1 MNRKSLGI
9 AMMSLLLGA
18 CASSTVPQQGQWQQT
33 GPDGQPLQTLQLKD
47 GQLSASAGCNRMFG
61 PARIEQGRLVVG
73 HLAST
78 LMACAP
84 DAMQR
89 EQTLAALLRSRPQVR
104 LDGDKLL
111 IGEVAQ
117 QQVWQPVA
125 APAHVT
131 KPLPV
136 NVTTAATAVPAAE
149 PATQRFIY
157 VAPERRP
164 CTGVAPMQCLQVR
177 ERANQPWQHHYG
189 DIEGF
194 QFEPGTAYRLR
205 ISEIKVANPPAD
217 APDRRWVLET
227 IVEQIRIAP

>member
-1 MNRKSLGI
+1 MSVKGMSI

-33 GPDGQPLQTLQLKD
+33 GPDGQPLQTLQLND
-47 GQLSASAGCNRMFG
+47 GQLSASAGCNRLFG

-89 EQTLAALLRSRPQVR
+89 EQALAALLRSRPQVR

-125 APAHVT
+125 ATVQSAAPA
-131 KPLPV
+131 KPAKPV
-136 NVTTAATAVPAAE
+136 AAAE
-149 PATQRFIY
+149 QTTTRLIY

-177 ERANQPWQHHYG
+177 ERAKQPWQHHYG
-189 DIEGF
+189 EIEGF

-227 IVEQIRIAP
+227 IVDALTP

>member
-1 MNRKSLGI
+1 MSVKGISI

-33 GPDGQPLQTLQLKD
+33 GSDGQPLQTLQLND
-47 GQLSASAGCNRMFG
+47 GQLSASAG
-61 PARIEQGRLVVG
+61 
-73 HLAST
+73 
-78 LMACAP
+78 
-84 DAMQR
+84 
-89 EQTLAALLRSRPQVR
+89 LLRSRPQVR

-125 APAHVT
+125 A
-131 KPLPV
+131 
-136 NVTTAATAVPAAE
+136 AAQPAA
-149 PATQRFIY
+149 PAKPAKPVAAAGQTTTRLIY

-177 ERANQPWQHHYG
+177 ERAKQPWQNHYG
-189 DIEGF
+189 EIEGF

-217 APDRRWVLET
+217 APDRRWVLDS

>member
-1 MNRKSLGI
+1 MSVKGMSI

-33 GPDGQPLQTLQLKD
+33 GPDGQPLQTLQLND
-47 GQLSASAGCNRMFG
+47 GQLSASAGCNRLFG

-89 EQTLAALLRSRPQVR
+89 EQALAALLRSRPQVR

-125 APAHVT
+125 ATVQ
-131 KPLPV
+131 
-136 NVTTAATAVPAAE
+136 PAA
-149 PATQRFIY
+149 PAKPAKPVAAAEQTTTRLIY
-157 VAPERRP
+157 VAPERRL

-189 DIEGF
+189 EIEGF

>member
-89 EQTLAALLRSRPQVR
+89 EQALAALLRSRPQVR

-125 APAHVT
+125 TAARVATPETTVTPVAPAA
-131 KPLPV
+131 P
-136 NVTTAATAVPAAE
+136 AVA

-189 DIEGF
+189 EIEGF

>member
-1 MNRKSLGI
+1 MNMKGVSV

-18 CASSTVPQQGQWQQT
+18 CASSAVPQQGQWQQN

-61 PARIEQGRLVVG
+61 SARIEQGRLVVG
-73 HLAST
+73 PLAST

-84 DAMQR
+84 EAMQR
-89 EQTLAALLRSRPQVR
+89 EQALSALLRSRPQVR
-104 LDGDKLL
+104 LDGDRLL

-117 QQVWQPVA
+117 QQVWQPVS
-125 APAHVT
+125 APAHAA
-131 KPLPV
+131 KP
-136 NVTTAATAVPAAE
+136 VPAAVTPVAPAAE
-149 PATQRFIY
+149 QATQRFIY
-157 VAPERRP
+157 VAPERRA
-164 CTGVAPMQCLQVR
+164 CTGVVPMQCLQVR
-177 ERANQPWQHHYG
+177 ESQQQPWQHHYAE
-189 DIEGF
+189 IEGF

-205 ISEIKVANPPAD
+205 IREIKVANPPAD

>member
-1 MNRKSLGI
+1 MSVKGMSI

-33 GPDGQPLQTLQLKD
+33 GPDGQPLQTLQLND
-47 GQLSASAGCNRMFG
+47 GQLSASAGCNRLFG

-89 EQTLAALLRSRPQVR
+89 EQALAALLRSRPQVR

-125 APAHVT
+125 ATVQ
-131 KPLPV
+131 
-136 NVTTAATAVPAAE
+136 PAA
-149 PATQRFIY
+149 PAKPAKPVAAAEQTTTRLIY

-177 ERANQPWQHHYG
+177 ERAKQPWQHHYG
-189 DIEGF
+189 EIEGF

-227 IVEQIRIAP
+227 IVEQIRIAL

>member
-1 MNRKSLGI
+1 MHIKGVTI

-18 CASSTVPQQGQWQQT
+18 CTSSTVPQQGKWQQN
-33 GPDGQPLQTLQLKD
+33 GPDGKPLQTLQLTD
-47 GQLSASAGCNRMFG
+47 GQLSASAGCNHMFG

-89 EQTLAALLRSRPQVR
+89 EQALAALLRSRPTVR
-104 LDGDKLL
+104 LDGGKLL

-149 PATQRFIY
+149 QATQRFIY
-157 VAPERRP
+157 VAPERRT
-164 CTGVAPMQCLQVR
+164 CVGVAPMQCLQVR
-177 ERANQPWQHHYG
+177 ESQQQPWQHHYG
-189 DIEGF
+189 EIEGF
-194 QFEPGTAYRLR
+194 TAEAGTAYRLR

>member
-89 EQTLAALLRSRPQVR
+89 EQALAALLRSRPQVR

-125 APAHVT
+125 TAARAATPETTVTPVAPAA
-131 KPLPV
+131 P
-136 NVTTAATAVPAAE
+136 AVA

-189 DIEGF
+189 EIEGF

>member
-1 MNRKSLGI
+1 MSVKGMSI

-33 GPDGQPLQTLQLKD
+33 GPDGQPLQTLQLND
-47 GQLSASAGCNRMFG
+47 GQLSASAGCNRLFG

-89 EQTLAALLRSRPQVR
+89 EQALAALLRSRPQVR

-125 APAHVT
+125 ATVQ
-131 KPLPV
+131 
-136 NVTTAATAVPAAE
+136 PAA
-149 PATQRFIY
+149 PAKPAKPVAAAEQTTTRLIY

-177 ERANQPWQHHYG
+177 ERAKQPWQHHYG
-189 DIEGF
+189 EIEGF

>member
-33 GPDGQPLQTLQLKD
+33 GPDGQPLQTLQLND

-89 EQTLAALLRSRPQVR
+89 EQALAALLRSRPQVR

-125 APAHVT
+125 TAARVATPETTVTPVAPAA
-131 KPLPV
+131 P
-136 NVTTAATAVPAAE
+136 AVA

-189 DIEGF
+189 EIEGF

>member
-1 MNRKSLGI
+1 MNWKSLGI

-89 EQTLAALLRSRPQVR
+89 EQALAALLRSRPQVR

-125 APAHVT
+125 TATPETTVTPVAPAA
-131 KPLPV
+131 P
-136 NVTTAATAVPAAE
+136 AVA

-189 DIEGF
+189 EIEGF

>member
-1 MNRKSLGI
+1 MNHKGLSI

-61 PARIEQGRLVVG
+61 SARIEQGRLVVG
-73 HLAST
+73 PLAST

-84 DAMQR
+84 EAMQR
-89 EQTLAALLRSRPQVR
+89 EQALAALLRSRPQVR

-125 APAHVT
+125 APAPAHVT
-131 KPLPV
+131 KP
-136 NVTTAATAVPAAE
+136 VPAVVTPAAAAAE
-149 PATQRFIY
+149 QVTQRLIY
-157 VAPERRP
+157 VAPERRT
-164 CTGVAPMQCLQVR
+164 CMGVAPMQCLQVR
-177 ERANQPWQHHYG
+177 ERQQQPWQHHYG
-189 DIEGF
+189 EIEGF
-194 QFEPGTAYRLR
+194 TPEAGTAYRLR
-205 ISEIKVANPPAD
+205 IREIKVANPPAD
-217 APDRRWVLET
+217 APDRRWVLDS

>member
-18 CASSTVPQQGQWQQT
+18 CASSTVPQQGQWQQA

-47 GQLSASAGCNRMFG
+47 GQLSASAGCNRLFG

-89 EQTLAALLRSRPQVR
+89 EQALAALLRSRPQVR

-125 APAHVT
+125 AVPHAAKPEAAVT
-131 KPLPV
+131 PI
-136 NVTTAATAVPAAE
+136 APAAPAVA

>member
-1 MNRKSLGI
+1 
-9 AMMSLLLGA
+9 
-18 CASSTVPQQGQWQQT
+18 
-33 GPDGQPLQTLQLKD
+33 
-47 GQLSASAGCNRMFG
+47 
-61 PARIEQGRLVVG
+61 
-73 HLAST
+73 
-78 LMACAP
+78 
-84 DAMQR
+84 
-89 EQTLAALLRSRPQVR
+89 
-104 LDGDKLL
+104 
-111 IGEVAQ
+111 
-117 QQVWQPVA
+117 
-125 APAHVT
+125 
-131 KPLPV
+131 
-136 NVTTAATAVPAAE
+136 
-149 PATQRFIY
+149 

>member
-47 GQLSASAGCNRMFG
+47 GQLSASAGCNRLFG

-89 EQTLAALLRSRPQVR
+89 EQALAALLRSRPQVR

-125 APAHVT
+125 AAPHAAKPEAAVT
-131 KPLPV
+131 PV
-136 NVTTAATAVPAAE
+136 APAAPAVA

-189 DIEGF
+189 EIEGF